1 MALSEKRQFIESEAD
16 ALSVALAT
24 TYPIELSREFPIET
38 LYIELRGTLAVS
50 GPSVNARN
58 GHWDLIK
65 RVELAIPNGDATN
78 IVDVSGATLKR
89 INQQLTGNGGN
100 ETAKGNTTAGA
111 FRYVFPIHCRQP
123 QIQSPVGDRFMINA
137 PAFNAKPKLKITMAA
152 AATDC
157 GTGLTYSAMTISV
170 LSCRRFLDTPLE
182 TVRWSL
188 IEREPSV
195 AGTGRKD
202 PEVQLGGSLMGLLIS
217 GMDSTRATAA
227 QLAATGDKYSLQVN
241 RAPIRE
247 FLYHHIINENA
258 VSMGF
263 VPASGGPAQEDVM
276 YLDFVTDAPGADV
289 DDLGSVLPT
298 NPTKIAGGD
307 IRLVFTKATSGDL
320 MSLTE
325 YRINE
330 DDAFL
335 AKLKR
340 RLVNRQAAA

>member
-16 ALSVALAT
+16 ALSVNLGSSYA
-24 TYPIELSREFPIET
+24 IELSREFPIES

-50 GPSVNARN
+50 SPAVNSRN
-58 GHWDLIK
+58 GLWDLIK
-65 RVELAIPNGDATN
+65 RVELSIPNGDSTN

-89 INQQLTGNGGN
+89 INQQLLGNAGN
-100 ETAKGNTTAGA
+100 ETSKTNNSAGA

-123 QIQSPVGDRFMINA
+123 QIQSPIGDRFMINA
-137 PAFNAKPKLKITMAA
+137 PGFAAKPKLKITMASA
-152 AATDC
+152 STEC
-157 GTGLTYSAMTISV
+157 GTGLTFSAMTISV
-170 LSCRRFLDTPLE
+170 VSNRRVLDVPLE

-188 IEREPSV
+188 IEREPNV

-202 PEVQLGGSLMGLLIS
+202 PEIQLGGSLMGLLIS

-227 QLAATGDKYSLQVN
+227 QLAATGDKFSLQVN
-241 RAPIRE
+241 RAPVRE
-247 FLYHHIINENA
+247 FLYHHIIHENA

-263 VPASGGPAQEDVM
+263 VPSSGGPAQEDVM

-320 MSLTE
+320 MTITE